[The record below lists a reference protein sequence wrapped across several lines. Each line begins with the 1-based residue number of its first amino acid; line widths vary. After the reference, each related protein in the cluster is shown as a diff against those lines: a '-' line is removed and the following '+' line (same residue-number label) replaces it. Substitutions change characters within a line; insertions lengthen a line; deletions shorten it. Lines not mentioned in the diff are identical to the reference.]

1 VAWEAVEW
9 NDKVHTKLS
18 KLRKVSVEMY
28 TYHFSKPGSPDWWR
42 RDLLRGHGLEISCV

>member
-1 VAWEAVEW
+1 MAWEAVEW

-28 TYHFSKPGSPDWWR
+28 TYHFSKCLILFYAAADSP
-42 RDLLRGHGLEISCV
+42 LRVRSEEL